1 MSPPEQKE
9 TAILENTIEEKQIDI
24 KQLAAEGYY
33 FEFPETKVIYM
44 LQCIFMYPE
53 YLYIIQYP
61 KLPVFEHKDVGHLA
75 DPKKASLLDNA
86 TKVFDLTPNIGTEVH
101 GIQLSQLTDQQKNDL
116 GLLIAERGVVFFRNQ
131 DINPYQGKELGAYYG
146 PL

>member
-1 MSPPEQKE
+1 M
-9 TAILENTIEEKQIDI
+9 
-24 KQLAAEGYY
+24 
-33 FEFPETKVIYM
+33 
-44 LQCIFMYPE
+44 
-53 YLYIIQYP
+53 
-61 KLPVFEHKDVGHLA
+61 
-75 DPKKASLLDNA
+75 DNA
-86 TKVFDLTPNIGTEVH
+86 TKVFDLTPNIGTEIH